1 MNNKIGLW
9 QAISIAVGTVIGTSV
24 FSVFGLEVLYR
35 AVGKREILQREIVQ
49 IETEVNGLFKHSKK
63 DVRQTKR
70 KEID

>member
-1 MNNKIGLW
+1 MNNRIGLW
-9 QAISIAVGTVIGTSV
+9 QAVSIAVSTVIGASV
-24 FSVFGLEVLYR
+24 FSVFGLGVLYR
-35 AVGKREILQREIVQ
+35 AVSKREILQREIVQ